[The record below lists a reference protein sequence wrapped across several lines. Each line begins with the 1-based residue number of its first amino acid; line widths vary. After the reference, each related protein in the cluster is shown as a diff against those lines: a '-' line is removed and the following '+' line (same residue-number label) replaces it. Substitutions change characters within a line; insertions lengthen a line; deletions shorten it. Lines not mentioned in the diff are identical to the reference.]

1 MVRFDCWETE
11 LYHHGIKGQKWGV
24 RRFQNED
31 GSWTPAGEE
40 RYGKDFRAKTG
51 RIGIG
56 IRTKLTDN
64 DRAFG
69 LGSGDLREGRVAYY
83 ENQVAKYSEKK
94 NTNTVL
100 FRSVQLGVGKKG
112 FSIDSVDQ
120 QWTDFVSEN
129 FEYYEALKSFI
140 GLRVKVLFDPPETP
154 SVLAA
159 INDFIKELEWTIY
172 AEAEV
177 NKED

>member
-1 MVRFDCWETE
+1 M
-11 LYHHGIKGQKWGV
+11 
-24 RRFQNED
+24 D
-31 GSWTPAGEE
+31 GSILEDVRVAC
-40 RYGKDFRAKTG
+40 
-51 RIGIG
+51 
-56 IRTKLTDN
+56 
-64 DRAFG
+64 G
-69 LGSGDLREGRVAYY
+69 LGRDDDSFDDELILH
-83 ENQVAKYSEKK
+83 
-94 NTNTVL
+94 TNSIL

-120 QWTDFVSEN
+120 QWTDFVPEN

-140 GLRVKVLFDPPETP
+140 GLRVKILFDPPETQ